1 MGAESALQYG
11 KTRLPAQKSCLLP
24 AFSLDNS
31 GIYVTFINN
40 GLRRSGVESVGN
52 LPLLKMC
59 SCKAEFSHIML
70 TCDEN
75 KHRKRT
81 RRKMMKT
88 SIPAVLGASMVLVF
102 LAASQSWAVSVPI
115 DPSTGWVGY
124 FAWKDLGQIDDIS
137 EIERDYDWVETEW
150 SIVLSSPGYMS
161 FVTAYDGY
169 EAGDEFALYVDGA
182 HVPWTLEYNDDD
194 GYYHGEHDH
203 LSLSTGLHH
212 ITLYTTKVA
221 WPAVPEGAGMAEF
234 SPVVPEPATILLLG
248 LGAAIVRRRR

>member
-1 MGAESALQYG
+1 MCKKQTKLNMAI
-11 KTRLPAQKSCLLP
+11 LL
-24 AFSLDNS
+24 
-31 GIYVTFINN
+31 
-40 GLRRSGVESVGN
+40 
-52 LPLLKMC
+52 
-59 SCKAEFSHIML
+59 
-70 TCDEN
+70 
-75 KHRKRT
+75 
-81 RRKMMKT
+81 
-88 SIPAVLGASMVLVF
+88 AVLGASMVLVF

-115 DPSTGWVGY
+115 DPSTGWAGY

-137 EIERDYDWVETEW
+137 EIEGDYDWVETEW

-194 GYYHGEHDH
+194 GYYHREHDH

-221 WPAVPEGAGMAEF
+221 LPALPEGAGMVEF
-234 SPVVPEPATILLLG
+234 SAVVPEPATLLLLG
-248 LGAAIVRRRR
+248 LGVAVVRRRS